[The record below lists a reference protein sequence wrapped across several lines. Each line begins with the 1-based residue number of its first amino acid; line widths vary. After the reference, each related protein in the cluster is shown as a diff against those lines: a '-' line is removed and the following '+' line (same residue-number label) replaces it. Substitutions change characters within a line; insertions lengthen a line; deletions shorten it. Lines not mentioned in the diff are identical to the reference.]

1 MKVSYINQISEEEL
15 RKLVASSIGYSEIL
29 RSLGYRESGGGPW
42 RNLKKRIQ
50 KLNIDVSHFKGK
62 AHGKS
67 KTQKYELDE
76 ILIKDSTYT
85 NISTLKKRLIKE
97 GLKEN
102 RCEKCGI
109 TEWMREPLIMQLHH
123 INGINNDHRL
133 SNLQMLC
140 PNCHSQTEN
149 YAGRNI

>member
-85 NISTLKKRLIKE
+85 NISTLKKKTYKR
-97 GLKEN
+97 
-102 RCEKCGI
+102 R
-109 TEWMREPLIMQLHH
+109 
-123 INGINNDHRL
+123 
-133 SNLQMLC
+133 S
-140 PNCHSQTEN
+140 
-149 YAGRNI
+149 